1 MISPQND
8 TFWQME
14 AFGRMLTATRHTG
27 GMKAWFLPLRIGPG
41 LLVVKTA
48 LLAVLLSASL
58 AGAQAAVPAV
68 RVVETYPAGGSL
80 VLPRNQDFYLRLAY
94 ETDKPIGIWIT
105 PYFQGK
111 AVPAGTSPSIRYS
124 GKGEAL
130 AWFFF
135 MRPGQ
140 RADEIRIRAGDGGY
154 AMPVVASYPVQ
165 VAGGDFP
172 AASSSSPWAP
182 TEPAWVKDLQER
194 ANRQIAANSAASQG
208 TVGPGAYL
216 FLGGFMLAVG
226 ALALAGLAAPI
237 WAMRRWRGGWRLAA
251 AIPLALLGFVVLRI
265 LAGTAT
271 DPTSH
276 NLWPFEIL
284 LAGLTG
290 LGILAVLALARRF
303 VAAER

>member
-1 MISPQND
+1 
-8 TFWQME
+8 
-14 AFGRMLTATRHTG
+14 
-27 GMKAWFLPLRIGPG
+27 MKARPQPLRIGPG
-41 LLVVKTA
+41 TLVVGSALLV
-48 LLAVLLSASL
+48 LFLSASL
-58 AGAQAAVPAV
+58 AGAQAAGPTV
-68 RVVETYPAGGSL
+68 RVIETYPAGGSP

-94 ETDKPIGIWIT
+94 ETDKPLGIWIT

-111 AVPAGTSPSIRYS
+111 AVSAGTSPSVSYR

-154 AMPVVASYPVQ
+154 DMPVVASYRVH
-165 VAGGDFP
+165 VTGGDFP
-172 AASSSSPWAP
+172 ASSSPSPWAP
-182 TEPAWVKDLQER
+182 TEPAWVKDLREQT
-194 ANRQIAANSAASQG
+194 NRQVAANVTASQG
-208 TVGPGAYL
+208 SAGPGASL
-216 FLGGFMLAVG
+216 FLGGFMLAIA

-251 AIPLALLGFVVLRI
+251 AVPLALLGFVILRI
-265 LAGTAT
+265 VAGTAI

-284 LAGLTG
+284 LTGLIG
-290 LGILAVLALARRF
+290 LGILTLLALARRF
-303 VAAER
+303 VSAER